1 MKGTCDGGECS
12 FVFEFVFEIVRMCWC
27 LCEYV
32 RTLTGSRPQC
42 ESSHPLFFFL
52 SFSFY
57 LFPLHLLNLF
67 SLYLSLSLCSNESPP
82 LFANDV
88 LQHWTMVKLVL
99 LQIVADVFVDVG
111 HILGATA
118 DTMLDT
124 E

>member
-1 MKGTCDGGECS
+1 MNIHVRAAHHRCQAQSVAQDTEQTHGKHFPS
-12 FVFEFVFEIVRMCWC
+12 AFIEFVFFLFVIF
-27 LCEYV
+27 
-32 RTLTGSRPQC
+32 TLFKRVATFVCQR
-42 ESSHPLFFFL
+42 
-52 SFSFY
+52 
-57 LFPLHLLNLF
+57 
-67 SLYLSLSLCSNESPP
+67 
-82 LFANDV
+82 V

>member
-1 MKGTCDGGECS
+1 
-12 FVFEFVFEIVRMCWC
+12 MCAKPITG
-27 LCEYV
+27 V
-32 RTLTGSRPQC
+32 KHQVSRRTQSR
-42 ESSHPLFFFL
+42 HTANI
-52 SFSFY
+52 
-57 LFPLHLLNLF
+57 FPLHLLNLF
-67 SLYLSLSLCSNESPP
+67 SFYLSFSLCSNESPP

>member
-1 MKGTCDGGECS
+1 MSTCERRQDLGLNAS
-12 FVFEFVFEIVRMCWC
+12 HLIPYVFPLVFLPFPSAFIEFVFFPFVIF
-27 LCEYV
+27 
-32 RTLTGSRPQC
+32 TLFKRVATFVCQR
-42 ESSHPLFFFL
+42 
-52 SFSFY
+52 
-57 LFPLHLLNLF
+57 
-67 SLYLSLSLCSNESPP
+67 
-82 LFANDV
+82 V